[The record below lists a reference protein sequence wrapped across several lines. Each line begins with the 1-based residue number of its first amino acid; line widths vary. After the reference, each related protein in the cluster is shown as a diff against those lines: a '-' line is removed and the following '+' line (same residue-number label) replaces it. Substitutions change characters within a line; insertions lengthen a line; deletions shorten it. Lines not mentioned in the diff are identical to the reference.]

1 MTVAHV
7 AVTLAPCGRR
17 LGRLGMA
24 MGRLRRIRCMKSF
37 APFACGALFMLAA
50 PAQAQTASAAVAS
63 QVDPAASAARAAE
76 PSSSTRIAED
86 DRVRITETRVRG
98 QLQRITVRSK
108 LTGQDYE
115 IIVGPGGR
123 DPSQTATQRADS
135 AGQRAWSIFQF

>member
-1 MTVAHV
+1 
-7 AVTLAPCGRR
+7 
-17 LGRLGMA
+17 
-24 MGRLRRIRCMKSF
+24 MKLF
-37 APFACGALFMLAA
+37 APFACGVLFMLSAT
-50 PAQAQTASAAVAS
+50 AQSQTANAPLPSPAE
-63 QVDPAASAARAAE
+63 PAASAARAAE

-123 DPSQTATQRADS
+123 DPSQNATQRADS